1 MKESRVMDDSDSE
14 EDEEAAAL
22 LAARKRREA
31 IIARHKAAQKE
42 LQKVSP
48 AAPEQDELEMNEEMP
63 VDTLMRRA
71 DDDGE
76 CSEDDEHKVNAGDVD
91 ERLMNEDRDH
101 RRGPVF
107 DIFGDAVEEVAANG
121 EAGGKAAALDRG
133 DNVLDKDNW
142 DDADGYYKFQMGE
155 MMHDRYSVYEVSGKG
170 VFSNVLRAKDCKKEG
185 NEVCIKIIRN
195 NDMMKKCGDKEL
207 MILQLLAENNGAD
220 KHYIVQLH
228 EHFLAHG
235 HLCMVFEAMSMN
247 LREVIKKFGNNRGI
261 NIGAVHKFAKQM
273 FVALKHL
280 KRCKVVHADI
290 KPDNILMVSCTRD
303 HALPA
308 VRLWDRHVEHCYLP
322 V

>member
-185 NEVCIKIIRN
+185 NEVCIKICLLYTSDAADEEDSVDLGGRRIIKKKKKETNRIRRRDKRKKYQIKSIDN
-195 NDMMKKCGDKEL
+195 KKIWMKK
-207 MILQLLAENNGAD
+207 
-220 KHYIVQLH
+220 
-228 EHFLAHG
+228 
-235 HLCMVFEAMSMN
+235 
-247 LREVIKKFGNNRGI
+247 REV
-261 NIGAVHKFAKQM
+261 
-273 FVALKHL
+273 
-280 KRCKVVHADI
+280 
-290 KPDNILMVSCTRD
+290 
-303 HALPA
+303 
-308 VRLWDRHVEHCYLP
+308 
-322 V
+322 